1 MRDII
6 LSYIEKLILDLK
18 LGLRNSPNNQE
29 LVAKRRELERI
40 KQEILFMNKH
50 SEILNAKFYRIDKTI
65 TSSSEIRLMDDC
77 DTEDMSLWIE
87 TTVEGGSIRLREGDL
102 ILKVK

>member
-6 LSYIEKLILDLK
+6 LSYIEKLILDLR

-40 KQEILFMNKH
+40 KQEILFMSRH
-50 SEILNAKFYRIDKTI
+50 SEILTAKFYHIDETI

-87 TTVEGGSIRLREGDL
+87 TTVEGGSIRLQEGDL

>member
-6 LSYIEKLILDLK
+6 LSYIEKLILDLR

-40 KQEILFMNKH
+40 KQEILFNVSSTN
-50 SEILNAKFYRIDKTI
+50 SEQCKLCINSPLYIDTRLLWKQTI
-65 TSSSEIRLMDDC
+65 
-77 DTEDMSLWIE
+77 
-87 TTVEGGSIRLREGDL
+87 GSNGP
-102 ILKVK
+102 